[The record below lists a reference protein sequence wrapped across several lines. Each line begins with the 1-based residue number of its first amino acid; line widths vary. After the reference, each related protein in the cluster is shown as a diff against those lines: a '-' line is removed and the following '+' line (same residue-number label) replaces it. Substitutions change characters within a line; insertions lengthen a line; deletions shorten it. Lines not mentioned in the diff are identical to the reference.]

1 MLKQR
6 TLKAPVRTTGVGLHT
21 GAKVTLELRPAPV
34 DTGIVFRRLDLPG
47 EPSLRAA
54 ATDVTDTRLCSAVAR
69 GSFKVSTV
77 EHLMSALAGLAIDN
91 LYVDVDGPEIPILDG
106 SAAPFVFLIQSVGVE
121 DQRAPKRFLRVLA
134 PVEVKEG
141 DKWARFDP
149 YEGFKISFSI
159 SFDHPAI
166 SRTGQSVSFDLGETS
181 YRKEIARART
191 FGFAQEVEMMR
202 ANGLALGG
210 TLDNA
215 VVVDE
220 ARVLN
225 PDGLRY
231 ADEFVKHKVLDAI
244 GDLYMIGYPLLGAFS
259 AHKSGHELNNKL
271 LRATLATAS
280 AFEIV
285 SFQDQDKIPQA
296 VTRQFAFA
304 AA

>member
-6 TLKAPVRTTGVGLHT
+6 TLKAPVKTTGVGLHT

-34 DTGIVFRRLDLPG
+34 DTGIVFKRLDLPG
-47 EPSLRAA
+47 QPGVKAA
-54 ATDVTDTRLCSAVAR
+54 ADLVIDARLCSAIAQ
-69 GSFKVSTV
+69 GAFKVSTV
-77 EHLMSALAGLAIDN
+77 EHLMSALAGLGIDN
-91 LYVDVDGPEIPILDG
+91 LYVELDGPEVPILDG
-106 SAAPFVFLIQSVGVE
+106 SAAPFVFLIQSVGIE
-121 DQRAPKRFLRVLA
+121 DQRSPKRFLRVLA
-134 PVEVKEG
+134 PVEVREG

-149 YEGFKISFSI
+149 YEGFKVSFSI

-166 SRTGQSVSFDLGETS
+166 SRTGQSVGFDLGETS

-244 GDLYMIGYPLLGAFS
+244 GDLYLIGYPLLGAFS
-259 AHKSGHELNNKL
+259 AHKSGHELNNRL
-271 LRATLATAS
+271 LRAVLADSA

-285 SFQDQDKIPQA
+285 WFQDQDKIPRA
-296 VTRQFAFA
+296 VSRQFAFA

>member
-1 MLKQR
+1 
-6 TLKAPVRTTGVGLHT
+6 LHT
-21 GAKVTLELRPAPV
+21 GAKVALELRPAPV
-34 DTGIVFRRLDLPG
+34 DAGIVFRRVDLQG
-47 EPSLRAA
+47 EPALKAGA
-54 ATDVTDTRLCSAVAR
+54 LHVTDTRLCSALTD

-77 EHLMSALAGLAIDN
+77 EHLMSALAGLGIDN
-91 LYVDVDGPEIPILDG
+91 AYVHLDGPEVPILDG

-134 PVEVKEG
+134 PVEVREG

-166 SRTGQSVSFDLGETS
+166 TRTGQSVSFDLGETS

-215 VVVDE
+215 VVMDE
-220 ARVLN
+220 TRVLN

-244 GDLYMIGYPLLGAFS
+244 GDLYLLGHPLLGAFS
-259 AHKSGHELNNKL
+259 AHKSGHELNNRL
-271 LRATLATAS
+271 LRSTIADPS

-296 VTRQFAFA
+296 VSRQFAFA